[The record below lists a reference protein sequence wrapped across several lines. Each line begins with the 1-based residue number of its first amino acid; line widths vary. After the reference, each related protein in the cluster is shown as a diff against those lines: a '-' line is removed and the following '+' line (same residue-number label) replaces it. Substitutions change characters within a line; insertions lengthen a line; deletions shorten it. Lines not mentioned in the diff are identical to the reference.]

1 MTVTSLGAAAPADLE
16 IRCACGKL
24 RGMVRGVSPG
34 QGNRGV
40 CYCDDC
46 QSFAHFLGRADA
58 ILDARGG
65 TRIFQIGQGQV
76 ALTHGGEHLACMRLT
91 PKGLLRWYASCCGTP
106 LGNTG
111 LTRRTPVVGLVEQC
125 LAPPASARSLDDV
138 LGPSRFSVFAKFAR
152 TPRPGAPPPITPPP
166 NPSRLA
172 FTRAILSMIG
182 LVVEALLR
190 GEGKRS
196 PFFDPAT
203 GEPRATPR
211 VLTPDELHAVEAARD
226 AW

>member
-1 MTVTSLGAAAPADLE
+1 MPADLE

-24 RGMVRGVSPG
+24 RGTVREVSPG

-46 QSFAHFLGRADA
+46 QSFAQFLGRADS

-65 TRIFQIGQGQV
+65 TPIFQIGQGQV

-106 LGNTG
+106 IGNTG
-111 LTRRTPVVGLVEQC
+111 LTPGTPVVGLVERC
-125 LAPPASARSLDDV
+125 LAPPAGARSLDDV

-152 TPRPGAPPPITPPP
+152 EPRSDAPPPITSPPS
-166 NPSRLA
+166 PSRLA
-172 FTRAILSMIG
+172 FTRAVLGMVG
-182 LVVEALLR
+182 LVVKARWR

-203 GEPRATPR
+203 RTPRATPR
-211 VLTPDELHAVEAARD
+211 VLTPDELRAVEAARD